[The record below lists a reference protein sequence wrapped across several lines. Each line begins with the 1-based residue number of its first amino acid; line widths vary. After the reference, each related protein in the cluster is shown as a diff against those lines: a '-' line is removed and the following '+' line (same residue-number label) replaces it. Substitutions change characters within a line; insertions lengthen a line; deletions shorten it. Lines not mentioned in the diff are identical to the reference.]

1 VNANSEKRNRKIELS
16 KEAIAL
22 KRMRE
27 FRNLSVRKL
36 GEKLGVSFTTV
47 SHMENGRAE
56 IHSAYLSSFLEE
68 LNFSEDD
75 LKNFMKGKLKDENIR
90 LKCFKLLENLESS
103 KLEKIYA
110 ILSVFCLTL
119 VTLKIC

>member
-1 VNANSEKRNRKIELS
+1 MNANSEKRNRKIELS

-36 GEKLGVSFTTV
+36 GERLGVSFTTV

-56 IHSAYLSSFLEE
+56 IHSAYLNSFLKE
-68 LNFSEDD
+68 LNFTDQDFKSF
-75 LKNFMKGKLKDENIR
+75 LKVKLKDENIR
-90 LKCFKLLENLESS
+90 LKCFKLIENIEPS
-103 KLEKIYA
+103 KLEKIYSL
-110 ILSVFCLTL
+110 LSVLSIAIFL
-119 VTLKIC
+119 I

>member
-1 VNANSEKRNRKIELS
+1 MNANSEKRNRKIELS

-36 GEKLGVSFTTV
+36 GDLLGVSFTTV

-56 IHSAYLSSFLEE
+56 IHPAYLVSFLEVLE
-68 LNFSEDD
+68 FSDEDF
-75 LKNFMKGKLKDENIR
+75 KSFMKGRLKDENLR
-90 LKCFKLLENLESS
+90 LKCFKLIENLEPS
-103 KLEKIYA
+103 KLEKVYA
-110 ILSVFCLTL
+110 VLSVLSVLIFILN
-119 VTLKIC
+119 

>member
-1 VNANSEKRNRKIELS
+1 MNANSEKRNRKIELS

-36 GEKLGVSFTTV
+36 GDLLSVSFTTV

-56 IHSAYLSSFLEE
+56 IHSEYLNSFLRTLE
-68 LNFSEDD
+68 FGIEDWECFVRGKFKDDSLRQRCLD
-75 LKNFMKGKLKDENIR
+75 LVKEI
-90 LKCFKLLENLESS
+90 EPS
-103 KLEKIYA
+103 KLEKIFA
-110 ILSVFCLTL
+110 ILQV
-119 VTLKIC
+119 V

>member
-1 VNANSEKRNRKIELS
+1 MNANSEKRNRKIELS

-36 GEKLGVSFTTV
+36 GDLLGVSFTTV

-56 IHSAYLSSFLEE
+56 IHPTYLVSFLEV
-68 LNFSEDD
+68 LKFSDEDF
-75 LKNFMKGKLKDENIR
+75 KSFTKEKRIDENLR
-90 LKCFKLLENLESS
+90 LKCFKTIENVEHS

-110 ILSVFCLTL
+110 VLSVLSIIFF
-119 VTLKIC
+119 VN

>member
-1 VNANSEKRNRKIELS
+1 MNANSEKRNRKIELS